1 MIAIVDYGM
10 GNLSSVAKAFESL
23 NVEASVTSDAGVI
36 RRAER
41 IVLPGVGAFGEG
53 MKHLERLGLRPVLEE
68 AVRVQRKPFLG
79 ICLGMQLMAKD
90 SQEHGHHQGLGW
102 IDGTVQPFAARHRDV
117 TSLHIGWA
125 PVSPRPADPL
135 FANLGAAP
143 QFYFVHGYHLACR
156 SDRAVSAY
164 AVHGDRFTA
173 AIRQDNLLGVQ
184 FHPEKSQETG
194 LGLLRNFV
202 RWNPADTRTA
212 TSEWTDGVVCPA
224 ANIRLIPTL
233 LLHRGRMV
241 KTVRFQLIGDGLR
254 RDVGDPVK
262 APMVYDAQLADELV
276 YLDIRATV
284 EERRIFDLQKAI
296 ASISGQ
302 VFMPLTVGGG
312 ISTPDEIRILLQSG
326 ADKVA
331 INSAAVARPAFI
343 TEAAR
348 HFGNQCIVVSIDVR
362 RNTAGR
368 DEVYTRSGTQ
378 PTGLDPVVWAQQAEA
393 AGSGEILLT
402 SIDRDGTMQGY
413 DLELIRRVASAVHVP
428 VIASGGAGTTQDLVS
443 VMQEGGAS
451 AAAAA
456 SLFHFRDVSPIKA
469 KSALRRAGLLVR
481 Q

>member
-1 MIAIVDYGM
+1 
-10 GNLSSVAKAFESL
+10 
-23 NVEASVTSDAGVI
+23 
-36 RRAER
+36 
-41 IVLPGVGAFGEG
+41 
-53 MKHLERLGLRPVLEE
+53 
-68 AVRVQRKPFLG
+68 
-79 ICLGMQLMAKD
+79 
-90 SQEHGHHQGLGW
+90 
-102 IDGTVQPFAARHRDV
+102 
-117 TSLHIGWA
+117 
-125 PVSPRPADPL
+125 
-135 FANLGAAP
+135 
-143 QFYFVHGYHLACR
+143 
-156 SDRAVSAY
+156 
-164 AVHGDRFTA
+164 
-173 AIRQDNLLGVQ
+173 
-184 FHPEKSQETG
+184 
-194 LGLLRNFV
+194 
-202 RWNPADTRTA
+202 
-212 TSEWTDGVVCPA
+212 
-224 ANIRLIPTL
+224 
-233 LLHRGRMV
+233 MV
-241 KTVRFQLIGDGLR
+241 KTVRFELQEDSLR
-254 RDVGDPVK
+254 RDVGDPIK

-331 INSAAVARPAFI
+331 INSAAVAQPAFI

-362 RNTAGR
+362 RNAAGR
-368 DEVYTRSGTQ
+368 DEVYARSGTQ
-378 PTGLDPVVWAQQAEA
+378 PTGLDPVAWAQQAEA
-393 AGSGEILLT
+393 AGAGEILLT

-469 KSALRRAGLLVR
+469 KSALRRAGLSVR